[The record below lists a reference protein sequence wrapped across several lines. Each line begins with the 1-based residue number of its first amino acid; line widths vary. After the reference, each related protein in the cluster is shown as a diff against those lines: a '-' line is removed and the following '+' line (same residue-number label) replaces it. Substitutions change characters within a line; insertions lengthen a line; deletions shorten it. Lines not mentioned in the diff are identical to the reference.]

1 LKVRS
6 GVGVLTLLGLA
17 TVNVSCGRS
26 DGPPLYPVHGKV
38 IYNGQPAVGATVSL
52 RREGPALPG
61 TEALGPLVPSGRV
74 DEDGNFS
81 VALDDFGY
89 GAPVGQYKALI
100 QWRVPGNVSPPEP
113 APAAK
118 SKKSRKVV
126 FADKPDGVPD
136 RLQGRFMNPDKS
148 TFVVEVKAEDNA
160 LQPFDV
166 SH

>member
-1 LKVRS
+1 MVRF
-6 GVGVLTLLGLA
+6 GLRVVTLMALA
-17 TVNVSCGRS
+17 ATQISCGRS

-38 IYNGQPAVGATVSL
+38 IYKGQPAVGATVSL

-61 TEALGPLVPSGRV
+61 TEALGPLVPSGQV
-74 DEDGNFS
+74 DEEGNFL

-100 QWRVPGNVSPPEP
+100 QWRVPVDASSEVA
-113 APAAK
+113 APATK

-126 FADKPDGVPD
+126 ADKPEGIPD

-148 TFVVEVKAEDNA
+148 KFVVEVKAEDNA

-166 SH
+166 SN